1 MALDLNI
8 PPTEDEED
16 DPFGGLP
23 QLHISSNPTPPSIA
37 LDLNIPPTE
46 DKGDPFGGLP
56 QLHISSNPTPPSIAL
71 DLNIP
76 PTEDKGDPFGGL
88 PHGQEHPLLAGA
100 HPIGDAYGAP
110 SLDLNMQAYESG

>member
-1 MALDLNI
+1 MEA
-8 PPTEDEED
+8 P
-16 DPFGGLP
+16 
-23 QLHISSNPTPPSIA
+23 SSNKPKASGIQNRVDHNFQNQYSNSKPPSMA